1 MLDWMLHP
9 PKEKIYIQI
18 IFIIIIIFMANLIL
32 FEGLS
37 LSAAVVS
44 SKLIHLEN
52 AYHFLH
58 RLF

>member
-1 MLDWMLHP
+1 MLHP
-9 PKEKIYIQI
+9 SKEKKYIQI
-18 IFIIIIIFMANLIL
+18 LFFIIIIFMANLIL
-32 FEGLS
+32 FEDLS

>member
-1 MLDWMLHP
+1 M
-9 PKEKIYIQI
+9 
-18 IFIIIIIFMANLIL
+18 IFIIIIIIVIFMANLIL
-32 FEGLS
+32 FEDLS
-37 LSAAVVS
+37 LSVAVVS